1 MIMGQMDDYVSSLAK
16 MNVLNKSNTKSANL
30 LNIQYKIMSK
40 IFGPFLDLYVDLKS
54 HVQTAVEVTE
64 SFTKATE
71 ETGEAVEKAT
81 GGLTAILAMFR
92 QINIIM
98 TFILIIFAAVAAAL
112 YMVSTTVG
120 GAAADFSIFN
130 DVVAAAQGVFTELIG
145 FDGEYSCGLFG
156 LGRRSDRRN
165 RTDNSKNERSRD
177 VATNC

>member
-81 GGLTAILAMFR
+81 GGLTAILAMFSM
-92 QINIIM
+92 IP
-98 TFILIIFAAVAAAL
+98 
-112 YMVSTTVG
+112 
-120 GAAADFSIFN
+120 
-130 DVVAAAQGVFTELIG
+130 
-145 FDGEYSCGLFG
+145 
-156 LGRRSDRRN
+156 
-165 RTDNSKNERSRD
+165 
-177 VATNC
+177 